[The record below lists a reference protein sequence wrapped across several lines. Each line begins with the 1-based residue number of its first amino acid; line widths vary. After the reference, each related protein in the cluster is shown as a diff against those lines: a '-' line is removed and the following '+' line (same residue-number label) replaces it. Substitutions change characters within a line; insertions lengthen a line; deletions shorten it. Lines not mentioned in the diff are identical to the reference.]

1 MTHAEELWD
10 AVVKH
15 CSTGVGY
22 RIALDGAR
30 LTLSDTDNTRQVYV
44 EPDATGEWLVVDGC
58 DVVAVRNEADS
69 AVWFAVERIGK

>member
-1 MTHAEELWD
+1 MTPAEELWQ

-15 CSTGVGY
+15 CATGRGY

-30 LTLSDTDNTRQVYV
+30 LMLTKPGERGYFV
-44 EPDATGEWLVVDGC
+44 EPDATTGGWIVANGF